1 MRLWQR
7 ELCATYDV
15 LLADTVL
22 LCAISPNYNLH
33 LLQRCIAAPAA
44 KEPPSLL
51 HVIVHSLCI
60 PMAQQASAMIM
71 TTING
76 YAARYCRQWHIKRCR
91 QVTESQH
98 LPLLPC
104 GNLAVGVHLAE
115 LHSEGLKVL
124 WPIEL
129 LPDKIARWLCTGI

>member
-44 KEPPSLL
+44 EEPPSLL
-51 HVIVHSLCI
+51 HVNVHSVI
-60 PMAQQASAMIM
+60 KRMAQQASAMIM
-71 TTING
+71 ITVNG
-76 YAARYCRQWHIKRCR
+76 YAPRYCMQLHITSS
-91 QVTESQH
+91 VA
-98 LPLLPC
+98 
-104 GNLAVGVHLAE
+104 N
-115 LHSEGLKVL
+115 
-124 WPIEL
+124 
-129 LPDKIARWLCTGI
+129 